1 MATPAEDLLVFL
13 QAEALGTIGTDLF
26 RDHLPDTPDACT
38 VVFSTS
44 GGPSELRFGSENI
57 KWERPHCAVW
67 RREARYEKD
76 LARTNAFAAYKAIAK
91 IVAENVNGTFY
102 HFAHAL
108 QAPFFLKD
116 DSNERPIFA
125 VNFEL
130 EKDVAA

>member
-13 QAEALGTIGTDLF
+13 QAEALGTIETDLF

-44 GGPSELRFGSENI
+44 GGPSELRFGSENL

-76 LARTNAFAAYKAIAK
+76 LCRTNAFIAYKAIGK
-91 IVAENVNGTFY
+91 VSAETVNGTFY
-102 HFAHAL
+102 HFSHML
-108 QAPFFLKD
+108 QAPFWLKD
-116 DSNERPIFA
+116 DDNERPIF
-125 VNFEL
+125 VFNVEL
-130 EKDVAA
+130 EKEVS